1 LFWVLFRGTLLLWLV
16 SVDLIIFGLICSTFF
31 MRDFL
36 VGIVTFIIVFGLLFL
51 IVLVVIVFIIIFFA
65 FRIFVIIGL

>member
-1 LFWVLFRGTLLLWLV
+1 M
-16 SVDLIIFGLICSTFF
+16 IIFGLICSTFF

-65 FRIFVIIGL
+65 FRIFAIIGL